1 MLAASLLVVVRGRA
15 GDRPPP
21 GRCRGPHWCSRSKQP
36 PRLPS
41 FATTCDSKE
50 VIAEDDEEDDVEVA
64 RQLAEDW
71 WDIWGGGEEE

>member
-1 MLAASLLVVVRGRA
+1 MLILSAFRY
-15 GDRPPP
+15 
-21 GRCRGPHWCSRSKQP
+21 RCRSGARSKQP

-41 FATTCDSKE
+41 FATTFDSKD

-71 WDIWGGGEEE
+71 WDIWGGGEEK

>member
-1 MLAASLLVVVRGRA
+1 MLILSAFHY
-15 GDRPPP
+15 
-21 GRCRGPHWCSRSKQP
+21 RCRSRSKQP

-41 FATTCDSKE
+41 FATFDSKD

-71 WDIWGGGEEE
+71 WDIWGRW